1 MMKQTWLL
9 IEFWEGKEMVDILY
23 SLPFILTVREISL
36 LLSSHFKLVFPLS
49 LSIQF
54 ILSCHLDLDHCCH
67 HLPAPANSVAS
78 DRCGWGTC
86 QRVCSRCA
94 QLKLSL
100 YLTHLPCDIQGHMA
114 LGPCS
119 LWVLVCC
126 FLPSPPPALTV
137 HKASSYHRVFA
148 HPGPL
153 LLRLLLT
160 ASSGC
165 FRT

>member
-1 MMKQTWLL
+1 MTSTP
-9 IEFWEGKEMVDILY
+9 ISGKRVNCVTATSVM
-23 SLPFILTVREISL
+23 RHISL
-36 LLSSHFKLVFPLS
+36 ELRGHCHLALRF
-49 LSIQF
+49 
-54 ILSCHLDLDHCCH
+54 LSCHLDLDHCCH